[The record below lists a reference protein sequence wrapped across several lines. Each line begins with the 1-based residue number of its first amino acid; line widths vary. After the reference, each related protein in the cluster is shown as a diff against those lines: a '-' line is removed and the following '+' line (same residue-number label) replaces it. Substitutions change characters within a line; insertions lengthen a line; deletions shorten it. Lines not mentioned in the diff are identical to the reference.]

1 MAIPTEIRQGD
12 TLVWETEEGVTP
24 LGDPIR
30 SSDGWALTTYV
41 RFQVATGATQAT
53 GTVHGDGW
61 RSTISAGLTGLFPA
75 GQRGSWQEVASRGEE
90 SFTIGTG
97 AFTVVA
103 GLSAAGAV
111 DDRSQA
117 RRDLDACQEA
127 IRQVMSNGGV
137 QEFSFRSRSRKY
149 YDLSE
154 LLALEAQ
161 LKADLVR
168 EEAAQSVANGQGN
181 PYNLFVRF
189 G

>member
-1 MAIPTEIRQGD
+1 MALPTEIRQGD
-12 TLVWETEEGVTP
+12 TLAWETGASVTP
-24 LGDPIR
+24 LGEPIR
-30 SSDGWALTTYV
+30 SGDGWTLTTYV
-41 RFQVATGATQAT
+41 RFNVATGATQAT
-53 GTVHGDGW
+53 GTAHGDGW
-61 RSTISAGLTGLFPA
+61 RSTISANLTALFPS
-75 GQRGSWQEVASRGEE
+75 GLRGSWQEVASKGAEA
-90 SFTIGTG
+90 FTIGTG

-103 GLSAAGAV
+103 SLSAAGAV

-137 QEFSFRSRSRKY
+137 QEFVIGNRRRKY

-161 LKADLVR
+161 LKADVVR
-168 EEAAQSVANGQGN
+168 EEAAQSIANGQGN